1 MRTLQHILIAVLIS
15 LTACSEQSN
24 TTQQAQALHFDK
36 TIYLDGKAIQVAVFD
51 TQAEREKGLMW
62 VKQLPK
68 HHGAFFVFEHE
79 GEVRFWMKN
88 TLIPLDILFFNS
100 QGELVKAVA
109 EQKPCVKTNCP
120 IITINDVKF
129 VLELEAK
136 TVNKQLFTA
145 AKALQLNF

>member
-1 MRTLQHILIAVLIS
+1 MRILRLILISLLIS
-15 LTACSEQSN
+15 LTACQEQSN

-51 TQAEREKGLMW
+51 TQTEREKGLMW
-62 VKQLPK
+62 VKDLPK
-68 HHGAFFVFEHE
+68 DHGALFVFEQE
-79 GEVRFWMKN
+79 AEVGFWMKN
-88 TLIPLDILFFNS
+88 TLMPLDILFFNS

-109 EQKPCVKTNCP
+109 EQKPCVKNNCP

-145 AKALQLNF
+145 AKALQLRF

>member
-15 LTACSEQSN
+15 LTACQEQSN
-24 TTQQAQALHFDK
+24 TANQPQILHFDK
-36 TIYLDGKAIQVAVFD
+36 TIYLDSKPIQVAVLD

-68 HHGAFFVFEHE
+68 DHGALFVFEHE

-88 TLIPLDILFFNS
+88 TLVPLDILFFNS

-109 EQKPCVKTNCP
+109 EQKPCVKNNCP

-145 AKALQLNF
+145 AKALQLRF